1 MLAPQMNR
9 WTHIVIHSS
18 TSTTFS
24 DNTRIT
30 KCNFAMTV
38 SVNAGQKGF
47 SPIIGHSVWGEKLYT
62 HQWLCQTC
70 TMSVLPVWN
79 LTIAFTMSMSNF
91 NILMLARIFNKYQ
104 DVVGRFL
111 LLMLPSHT
119 RVAPTCSARFSPA
132 QSTKVKWFQK
142 HLETLKSHSEITT
155 ILSECSLVFEKHF

>member
-79 LTIAFTMSMSNF
+79 STIAFTMSMSNF
-91 NILMLARIFNKYQ
+91 NTFDACQNFQQISRREISSSQASFTHAGRSNLFSSVFTCTINKSS
-104 DVVGRFL
+104 VVSKAFL
-111 LLMLPSHT
+111 
-119 RVAPTCSARFSPA
+119 
-132 QSTKVKWFQK
+132 
-142 HLETLKSHSEITT
+142 
-155 ILSECSLVFEKHF
+155 SLFFYLCN